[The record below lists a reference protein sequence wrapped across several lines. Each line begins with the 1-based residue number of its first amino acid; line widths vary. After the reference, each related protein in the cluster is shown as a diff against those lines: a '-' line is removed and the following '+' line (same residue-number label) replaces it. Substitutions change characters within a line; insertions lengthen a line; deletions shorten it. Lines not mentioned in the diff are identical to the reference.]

1 MRWMDI
7 DPKITV
13 LADAK
18 RKELENIF
26 LKVRLKRCKKGIVA
40 SQAWIDNWRDYIDRA
55 VASYVATI
63 TLQQQPRPK

>member
-1 MRWMDI
+1 MRWIDI
-7 DPKITV
+7 DPKIKA

-18 RKELENIF
+18 RKELESLF

-55 VASYVATI
+55 VASYVAT
-63 TLQQQPRPK
+63 LML